1 MIILNFHVLLAK
13 YLILLEMVRT
23 GFELL
28 EIFKVFTNFLKV
40 LVILPAAPEIRVI
53 SSMDYFGVR
62 LHVTLIACSVSL
74 ST

>member
-28 EIFKVFTNFLKV
+28 QIFKVFTNFLKV
-40 LVILPAAPEIRVI
+40 LVILIAALEIRVI
-53 SSMDYFGVR
+53 SSMDHFGLR
-62 LHVTLIACSVSL
+62 LHVTIIARSVSL